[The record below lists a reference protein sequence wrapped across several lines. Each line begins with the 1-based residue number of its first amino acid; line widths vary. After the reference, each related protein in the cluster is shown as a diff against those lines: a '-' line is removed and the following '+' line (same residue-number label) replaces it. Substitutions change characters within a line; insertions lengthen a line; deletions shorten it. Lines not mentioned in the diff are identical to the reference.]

1 MRIRRRTLRR
11 LFPLSLLLL
20 LFAAPAL
27 SQNLLVNPG
36 FDRDLSGWTVA
47 TDVYPSGRADVYA
60 SAAWSAS
67 DAQGAVSSGSAEL
80 RMNAALQSNASAFL
94 SQCVDVSPS
103 TRYAGHARAMV
114 ASQINASVRV
124 LIDFFDGP
132 GCTGNVLH
140 DPNATS
146 DWALPPHTFEANDSG
161 GAWLPGSANATAPVG
176 AMSARLMLSVAGS
189 GTFYA
194 SRASFAGNVDDAFF
208 GPAPVVMRIVP
219 IVLDVTTA
227 TARYTTELTLTND
240 TSGSVSVS
248 ALYTP
253 SLGSRSGGGSVSV
266 PLGPREQRRI
276 PDVLAWLRTNGL
288 SLPPSDVEPSQG
300 GTLKL
305 DFTGPAVE
313 AARVWALARTG
324 SDTHAP
330 LPEGRAGT
338 AYVAP
343 LLSEGSGSQFVEV
356 LVSNENDRSN
366 LGIANFSDQPVTFDV
381 KVADFS
387 GQIYCCE
394 SPVFTIRQGA
404 RLPPWGWMQI
414 DSAELLETHQ
424 VRAGFAAAT
433 VTSGPPALWAYGVI
447 NDRVSNDG
455 SFLTAISS
463 PLSNPVG
470 FVPAVEGPG
479 FVTELTVR
487 GAGSPFH
494 GSAVLLAY
502 AEALAPAL
510 GAGGYWSVGAPPFG
524 YAILDDLIETFRHSS
539 SMAIGPAGAA
549 SYGGALMMT
558 PMYGAWGQVRILT
571 RGQTGRF
578 GVYTPFLQQ
587 ADAANDRAAVYGLLA
602 DGTNRSNVA
611 VMNVGDVGIGRLENG
626 PVTLRLQVH
635 DGNAGGAAKGAP
647 IDVTLGYSG
656 WKQFNDVLR
665 AAGVTEGWVEITRLS
680 GTAVWLA
687 YGVVNDGAYP
697 GQRTDDGA
705 FVPMSK

>member
-1 MRIRRRTLRR
+1 MRAVETLARSV
-11 LFPLSLLLL
+11 SLHGCLLVL
-20 LFAAPAL
+20 AALTTAPPAL
-27 SQNLLVNPG
+27 SQAGV
-36 FDRDLSGWTVA
+36 V
-47 TDVYPSGRADVYA
+47 
-60 SAAWSAS
+60 
-67 DAQGAVSSGSAEL
+67 
-80 RMNAALQSNASAFL
+80 
-94 SQCVDVSPS
+94 
-103 TRYAGHARAMV
+103 TRV
-114 ASQINASVRV
+114 
-124 LIDFFDGP
+124 
-132 GCTGNVLH
+132 
-140 DPNATS
+140 
-146 DWALPPHTFEANDSG
+146 
-161 GAWLPGSANATAPVG
+161 
-176 AMSARLMLSVAGS
+176 
-189 GTFYA
+189 
-194 SRASFAGNVDDAFF
+194 
-208 GPAPVVMRIVP
+208 VP

-227 TARYTTELTLTND
+227 AARYTSELTLTND
-240 TSGSVSVS
+240 TAGSVSVS

-266 PLGPREQRRI
+266 PLGPGEQRRI

-305 DFTGPAVE
+305 EFAGPAVD

-343 LLSEGSGSQFVEV
+343 LLSEGSDRRSVEI
-356 LVSNENDRSN
+356 LVSNESDRSN
-366 LGIANFSDQPVTFDV
+366 LGIVNLSDQPVTFDV

-387 GQIYCCE
+387 GRIYCCE
-394 SPVFTIRQGA
+394 APVFTIRQGA

-414 DSAELLETHQ
+414 DSPELLEANQ
-424 VRAGFAAAT
+424 VHAGFAAVN
-433 VTSGPPALWAYGVI
+433 VTSGPRALWAYGVI
-447 NDRVSNDG
+447 NDRVTNDG
-455 SFLTAISS
+455 SFLTPIPSV
-463 PLSNPVG
+463 LSNPVG
-470 FVPAVEGPG
+470 FGPAVEGPG

-487 GAGSPFH
+487 GSGSPIH

-510 GAGGYWSVGAPPFG
+510 GAGGHWSIAAQPIGS
-524 YAILDDLIETFRHSS
+524 AILDDLIEAFRLST
-539 SMAIGPAGAA
+539 SMSIGPAGAA
-549 SYGGALMMT
+549 RYGGALMMT

-571 RGQTGRF
+571 RGPAGRF
-578 GVYTPFLQQ
+578 GVYTPFFQQ
-587 ADAANDRAAVYGLLA
+587 SDAATERAAVYGLLA
-602 DGTNRSNVA
+602 DVTNRSNVA

-635 DGNAGGAAKGAP
+635 DGNAAGAAKGAP
-647 IDVTLGYSG
+647 IDVTLGYLG

-665 AAGVTEGWVEITRLS
+665 AAGVADGWVEITRLS

>member
-1 MRIRRRTLRR
+1 MRFRRRTLRR

-20 LFAAPAL
+20 LFADPAL

-36 FDRDLSGWTVA
+36 FDRDLSGWSVA
-47 TDVYPSGRADVYA
+47 TDVYPTGRADVYA
-60 SAAWSAS
+60 SAAWSAP
-67 DAQGAVSSGSAEL
+67 DALGSASSGSAEL
-80 RMNAALQSNASAFL
+80 QMNATLQSNASASL
-94 SQCVDVSPS
+94 SQCVAVRPS
-103 TRYAGHARAMV
+103 TRYAGYARARV
-114 ASQINASVRV
+114 ASQLNATVWV

-132 GCTGNVLH
+132 LCAGGVLH
-140 DPNATS
+140 DPNSTS

-161 GAWLPGSANATAPVG
+161 GAWLPGAANATTPVG
-176 AMSARLMLSVAGS
+176 AVSARLSLSVAGS

-194 SRASFAGNVDDAFF
+194 SRASFAGNVDEAFF
-208 GPAPVVMRIVP
+208 GVAPVVTRVVP

-240 TSGSVSVS
+240 TPGSVPVS

-266 PLGPREQRRI
+266 MLGSGEQRRI
-276 PDVLAWLRTNGL
+276 PDVLGWLRADGL
-288 SLPPSDVEPSQG
+288 PLPPAEIEAAQG

-305 DFTGPAVE
+305 DFTGPAVD

-343 LLSEGSGSQFVEV
+343 LVSEGSGSRFVEI
-356 LVSNENDRSN
+356 LVSNEHDRSN
-366 LGIANFSDQPVTFDV
+366 LGIVNFSDQPVTFDV

-387 GQIYCCE
+387 GRIYCCE

-414 DSAELLETHQ
+414 DSPELLEANQ
-424 VRAGFAAAT
+424 VRAGFAAVT
-433 VTSGPPALWAYGVI
+433 VTSGPPTLWAYGVI
-447 NDRVSNDG
+447 NDRATNDG
-455 SFLTAISS
+455 SFLTPIPSV
-463 PLSNPVG
+463 LSNPVG

-479 FVTELTVR
+479 FVTELTAR
-487 GAGSPFH
+487 GGGSPIH

-502 AEALAPAL
+502 AEALSPAL
-510 GAGGYWSVGAPPFG
+510 GAGGYWSIGAQPFS
-524 YAILDDLIETFRHSS
+524 YAILDDLIEAFRHST

-549 SYGGALMMT
+549 GYGGALTMT

-571 RGQTGRF
+571 RGPAGRF

-587 ADAANDRAAVYGLLA
+587 TDAATERAAVYGLLA

-665 AAGVTEGWVEITRLS
+665 PAGVTEGWVEITRLS